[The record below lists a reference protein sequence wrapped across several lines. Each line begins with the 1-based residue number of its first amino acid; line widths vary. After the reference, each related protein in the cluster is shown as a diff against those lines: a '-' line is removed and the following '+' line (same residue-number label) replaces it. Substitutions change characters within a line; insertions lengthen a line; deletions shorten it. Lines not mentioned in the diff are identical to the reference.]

1 MSLSPHDNIRPL
13 HEPNAPDHFAI
24 PAEQLERVIARA
36 SILQHAEGDGAQR
49 QLSEAEIIGIGKE
62 VGLEPEY
69 VRRALAEYR
78 AEALAPPAP
87 DDHPW
92 MERLFGA
99 AHTRVRRVMR
109 GNPQDIHRAFESR
122 LRGDESMRAIRLRGT
137 ASVWEPDSSWMSKIT
152 RALDLEGRGFEL
164 TQLKSL
170 SIVTAPASPNESL
183 VTLTADLSETRSE
196 HLQGWSFGLFSVFF
210 LALMLGVGSWAGNAN
225 TWVWLLVP
233 LLTAVTAVIATFMIQ
248 RSMESRR
255 RRAALLLE
263 GLLDQLEFSRR

>member
-1 MSLSPHDNIRPL
+1 MSPSPQDNIRSIHQP
-13 HEPNAPDHFAI
+13 ETPDHFAI

-36 SILQHAEGDGAQR
+36 SILQNTHGDGEQK
-49 QLSEAEIIGIGKE
+49 QLTEAEIIGIGKE
-62 VGLEPEY
+62 VGLAPEF

-78 AEALAPPAP
+78 AEALAPPTP
-87 DDHPW
+87 DGHPW
-92 MERLFGA
+92 MERLFGI

-109 GNPQDIHRAFESR
+109 GDPQELHRAFERR
-122 LRGDESMRAIRLRGT
+122 LRGDESMRAIRLQGT
-137 ASVWEPDSSWMSKIT
+137 ASVWEPDSSWLSKIT

-170 SIVTAPASPNESL
+170 SIVTAPASPSESL
-183 VTLTADLSETRSE
+183 VTLTADLTESRGEQ
-196 HLQGWSFGLFSVFF
+196 LQNWGWGLGITLFILIFLTAFELASVW
-210 LALMLGVGSWAGNAN
+210 S
-225 TWVWLLVP
+225 WLLIP
-233 LLTAVTAVIATFMIQ
+233 ILGAGAVFMAAFFIQ